1 MKVELE
7 RLENGRVRLKIEI
20 PVEAVNEELE
30 RNYRALR
37 TQISVPGF
45 RKGRVP
51 IGMIKARFGDHIN
64 SEAIQNLVL
73 PAYEEALAS
82 EMLLPLSNAEFSP
95 PLNQIKVRTDT
106 PLVFEAT
113 VDIKPNFNLPRYDDL
128 VIDKTPA
135 DISREQVEDYIRM
148 LQDQHATYSPIE
160 DERPVRENDCVRV
173 DVECIIDGQSIEDWS
188 RQDADI
194 ELGKSALVSKVES
207 EIIGMRGGDSK
218 EVETVFEAGNSPSPF
233 AGKQALLRITLHA
246 ITEKQVPELDDEFAK
261 DLGYESYE
269 QLFGVIWNNL
279 VEEEKSLGYL
289 RQRDEVTQ
297 QLIEKTY
304 IELSE
309 TLVDQYVEQYIQN
322 FEQKLKQDNQTPE
335 EAGVDMEQLPSQLRE
350 DVIRQTKLAWI
361 FDEIAETER
370 IQVTDDELDL
380 EIRRV
385 AEQQNRDV
393 QKYTSA
399 LKASNRL
406 EEFRGQLRAEKI
418 YRFLIDKSSA
428 KESLIIT

>member
-7 RLENGRVRLKIEI
+7 RLEYGRVRLKIEI
-20 PVEAVNEELE
+20 PVEAVNEELD

-73 PAYEEALAS
+73 PAYEEALTS

-113 VDIKPNFNLPRYDDL
+113 VDVKPNFNLPKYDDL
-128 VIDKTPA
+128 VVDKTPA
-135 DISREQVEDYIRM
+135 DIPREQVDEYIRM
-148 LQDQHATYSPIE
+148 LQDQHATYNPIE
-160 DERPVRENDCVRV
+160 DERPVREEDCVRI
-173 DVECIIDGQSIEDWS
+173 DVECIVDGKLMEDWS
-188 RQDADI
+188 GQDADI
-194 ELGKSALVSKVES
+194 ELGKGRLNSKVES
-207 EIIGMRGGDSK
+207 EIVGMRGGESK
-218 EVETVFEAGNSPSPF
+218 QVETVYEPNNSPSTL
-233 AGKQALLRITLHA
+233 AGKQALLKITLHA
-246 ITEKQVPELDDEFAK
+246 ITEKQVSDLDDEFAK
-261 DLGYESYE
+261 DLGYENYE

-279 VEEEKSLGYL
+279 VEEEKARSYL
-289 RQRDEVTQ
+289 RQREEVAQ
-297 QLIEKTY
+297 QLIEKTH
-304 IELSE
+304 IEISD
-309 TLVDQYVEQYIQN
+309 TLVDQYVEQQIQS

-335 EAGVDMEQLPSQLRE
+335 EAGVDMEKLPFQLRE
-350 DVIRQTKLAWI
+350 DVIRQTKLLWI
-361 FDEIAETER
+361 FDEIADTEHIR
-370 IQVTDDELDL
+370 VSDDELDL
-380 EIRRV
+380 EIRRA

-406 EEFRGQLRAEKI
+406 EEFRGQLRSEKI
-418 YRFLIDKSSA
+418 YRFLIDRSSA
-428 KESLIIT
+428 KQSFIIT